1 MEKKTMRAVRCHRF
15 ALVVEEDVKKDQ
27 RQGKR
32 KSFKSRSVPLRLR
45 DCLTLDTV
53 PLPNEY
59 FNIND
64 DKLKSESKST
74 NANTNTKVLI
84 RTEYAGIQYPDAL
97 QAQGLYQIKPNLPYT
112 PGMDVVGVVVK
123 VIHPSS
129 RQTNNIN
136 NNNNN
141 NNNNNSMILQ
151 LRPGDRVLATMLE
164 SGGTGGMSQF
174 VVVPLKF
181 VHKLPENIITSA
193 SAASAA
199 AFANVGRNYFAA
211 YHSLVEVGNINIRT
225 INDSNNQKQKQKQ
238 KIVLVTGASGGV
250 GMATIEL
257 AKAMG
262 CTVIAGVGS
271 TDKMNGPNLVGAN
284 AVFCYGRSKNERR
297 DFRKQVLKFCHNSRA
312 AGVDL
317 IVDVVMGDLFEEALI
332 GCVKP
337 LGTIALVGFAAG
349 QRKIRPGLL
358 LVKEVRVAGSIWGRV
373 ANEATEQQGEN
384 NKYRTMVDTILGYFA
399 NGKINPRVDRIVP
412 LSKFIDAFEV
422 FEVNKGKGN
431 TVVSFVDENYETN
444 NENGD
449 DQNYRHRGRS
459 RL

>member
-1 MEKKTMRAVRCHRF
+1 MEKTMRAVRCHRF
-15 ALVVEEDVKKDQ
+15 ALVEEEEDVEKGVQKDHQ
-27 RQGKR
+27 RQR

-59 FNIND
+59 YFNNRHD
-64 DKLKSESKST
+64 DETKSESSES
-74 NANTNTKVLI
+74 NNTKVLI

-97 QAQGLYQIKPNLPYT
+97 QAQGLYQVKPALPYI

-129 RQTNNIN
+129 GQANNYNGNSNSN
-136 NNNNN
+136 NNN
-141 NNNNNSMILQ
+141 MIL

-181 VHKLPENIITSA
+181 VYKLPENIITS
-193 SAASAA
+193 SSSSSSLAAAAA

-211 YHSLVEVGNINIRT
+211 YHSLVEVGRINIRT
-225 INDSNNQKQKQKQ
+225 NNDNDSNNDNNIKKQKQ

-271 TDKMNGPNLVGAN
+271 TDKRNGPNSVGAD

-297 DFRKQVLKFCHNSRA
+297 DFRKQVLQFCHTTTTSV
-312 AGVDL
+312 GVDL
-317 IVDVVMGDLFEEALI
+317 VVDVVMGDLFEEALI

-358 LVKEVRVAGSIWGRV
+358 LVKEVRVAGSIWGRI

-384 NKYRTMVDTILGYFA
+384 NKYRTMVETILGYFA

-431 TVVSFVDENYETN
+431 TVV
-444 NENGD
+444 
-449 DQNYRHRGRS
+449 
-459 RL
+459 

>member
-1 MEKKTMRAVRCHRF
+1 MRAVRCHRF
-15 ALVVEEDVKKDQ
+15 ALVEEDVEKGQKDQ
-27 RQGKR
+27 LQRQR

-59 FNIND
+59 FNNIYD
-64 DKLKSESKST
+64 ELKSESKS
-74 NANTNTKVLI
+74 NTKVLI

-97 QAQGLYQIKPNLPYT
+97 QAQGLYQVKPPLPYI

-123 VIHPSS
+123 VIHSSSSPSS
-129 RQTNNIN
+129 RQT
-136 NNNNN
+136 NNNN
-141 NNNNNSMILQ
+141 NNNNNSMIL

-164 SGGTGGMSQF
+164 SGGMGGMSQF

-181 VHKLPENIITSA
+181 VHKLPENIITS
-193 SAASAA
+193 SSSSAA

-211 YHSLVEVGNINIRT
+211 YHSLVEVGKIDIRT
-225 INDSNNQKQKQKQ
+225 NNDNDNTNDIQKQ

-271 TDKMNGPNLVGAN
+271 TDKMNGPNSVGAD

-297 DFRKQVLKFCHNSRA
+297 DFRKQVLKFCHTTCNSSRSA
-312 AGVDL
+312 NAVGVDL
-317 IVDVVMGDLFEEALI
+317 VVDVVMGDLFEEALI

-358 LVKEVRVAGSIWGRV
+358 LVKEIRVAGSIWGRI
-373 ANEATEQQGEN
+373 ANSATEQQGEN

-399 NGKINPRVDRIVP
+399 NGKINSRVDRIVP

-431 TVVSFVDENYETN
+431 TVVSFVDENETN
-444 NENGD
+444 NETNNESGND
-449 DQNYRHRGRS
+449 RDYRLKRRS